1 MLKLKLTSAQETS
14 LPEVNVEMHKKPD
27 GVSCR
32 MSDSAPLYALI
43 LLLGGVIAAGAC
55 LWGLLHL
62 VGLL

>member
-1 MLKLKLTSAQETS
+1 
-14 LPEVNVEMHKKPD
+14 MHKKPE

-55 LWGLLHL
+55 LWGLLHM

>member
-1 MLKLKLTSAQETS
+1 
-14 LPEVNVEMHKKPD
+14 MHKKPE

-43 LLLGGVIAAGAC
+43 ILLGGVIAAGAC

>member
-1 MLKLKLTSAQETS
+1 
-14 LPEVNVEMHKKPD
+14 MHKKPE

-43 LLLGGVIAAGAC
+43 LLLGGVIAAGGAC
-55 LWGLLHL
+55 LWGLLHM

>member
-1 MLKLKLTSAQETS
+1 
-14 LPEVNVEMHKKPD
+14 MHKKPE
-27 GVSCR
+27 GVSR

-43 LLLGGVIAAGAC
+43 ILLGGVIAAGAC